1 MEIKRSEQAKETFA
15 SGFNCAQSVLSTYGK
30 EYFKNEADALRMASG
45 FGAGMSYRGEV
56 CGAVTAALM
65 VLGLKHGFDKLEDK
79 DAFIEKSRLLIEKF
93 EEENGS
99 ILCRK
104 LLNVDVNTPEGL
116 AEARENGLFR
126 KTCPRYIESASLL
139 LESFILKDV

>member
-1 MEIKRSEQAKETFA
+1 MEIKRSEHAKETFA

-56 CGAVTAALM
+56 CGAVTGALM

-79 DAFIEKSRLLIEKF
+79 DAFIEKSRTLIEQF
-93 EEENGS
+93 EKENGS

-104 LLNVDVNTPEGL
+104 LLCVDVNTPEGL

-139 LESFILKDV
+139 LESFNLKDV